1 MLNRR
6 AIPRWNEVREELQ
19 AVDPKVLRAAAVS
32 VGKFQA
38 EEIPNDVADMVISL
52 FHHADPEVRAEA
64 VRAIGLH
71 WRLARVLNNIV
82 DLLQEEDDWHVQI
95 SALDA
100 LGALGREYPDLRP
113 TASQSLAKAALNGKR
128 FADDERMVA
137 YRELLYV
144 ERRVEPKE
152 YRQPDPP
159 LSEQLARFDTD
170 RPWVEALALADGG
183 QHETPS

>member
-6 AIPRWNEVREELQ
+6 AIPRWNEVREQLQ
-19 AVDPKVLRAAAVS
+19 AFDSKVVRAAAVS

-52 FHHADPEVRAEA
+52 FRHADPEVRAEA
-64 VRAIGLH
+64 VRALGIH
-71 WRLARVLNNIV
+71 WRLARVLDNIV
-82 DLLQEEDDWHVQI
+82 ELLKDEEDWHVQI

-100 LGALGREYPDLRP
+100 LGALGREYPYLRL
-113 TASQSLAKAALNGKR
+113 TASQSLAKVALNGER

-144 ERRVEPKE
+144 EQRMEPKQ

-159 LSEQLARFDTD
+159 LTEQLARFDAD
-170 RPWVEALALADGG
+170 RPWVEALALADSG
-183 QHETPS
+183 QHETP

>member
-6 AIPRWNEVREELQ
+6 AIPRWNEVREQFQ
-19 AVDPKVLRAAAVS
+19 AVDAKVVRAAAVS

-38 EEIPNDVADMVISL
+38 EEIPNDVADMVVSL
-52 FHHADPEVRAEA
+52 FCHADPEVRAEA

-71 WRLARVLNNIV
+71 WRLARVLDNIV
-82 DLLQEEDDWHVQI
+82 DLLKEEDDWHVQI

-113 TASQSLAKAALNGKR
+113 TASQALARAALNGKQ

-144 ERRVEPKE
+144 EGRVEPKE

-159 LSEQLARFDTD
+159 LSEQLARFDAD
-170 RPWVEALALADGG
+170 KSWVEALALTDAGK
-183 QHETPS
+183 HEAP